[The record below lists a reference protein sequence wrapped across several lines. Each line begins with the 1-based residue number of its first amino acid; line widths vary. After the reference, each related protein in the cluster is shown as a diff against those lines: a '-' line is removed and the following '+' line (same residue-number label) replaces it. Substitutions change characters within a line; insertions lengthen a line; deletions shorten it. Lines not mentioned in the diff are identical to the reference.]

1 MQLANN
7 YNNNYES
14 MVGGGITKYTGLDGR
29 EIAMANNLL
38 WQLNLDSLS
47 HNVPTRRSN
56 KMVVIN
62 HLIHT
67 KTKTQCQGEVQNIS
81 LNSNECAH
89 KTMLLL

>member
-38 WQLNLDSLS
+38 
-47 HNVPTRRSN
+47 
-56 KMVVIN
+56 
-62 HLIHT
+62 
-67 KTKTQCQGEVQNIS
+67 
-81 LNSNECAH
+81 
-89 KTMLLL
+89 